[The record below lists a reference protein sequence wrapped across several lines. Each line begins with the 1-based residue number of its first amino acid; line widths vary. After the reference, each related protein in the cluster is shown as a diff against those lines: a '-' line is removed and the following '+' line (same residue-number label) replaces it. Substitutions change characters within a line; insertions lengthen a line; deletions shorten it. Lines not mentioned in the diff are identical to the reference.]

1 MRNFF
6 LTLALAIGV
15 SFSAFA
21 QKEVV
26 LIDYFSYT
34 TGLDGGQVSN
44 LRSKVMAGISETNRL
59 QVVDIAT
66 QTNLA
71 TEYERRKE
79 ESAMY
84 DETAR
89 NTVMKTLGAK
99 YIITGNVTTM
109 STTKATDKDGNVTF
123 YGNVSWTIY
132 IIDAS
137 NGVTKYTK
145 TFTHQSSGG
154 LGGLTQNTGIGATSE
169 EAILQTCNEVQKQ
182 MEKVV
187 EEAFPIEG
195 SLIKIETT
203 KKNKAETVYI
213 DLGAAHGIEKGQD
226 FDIFIEVDIAGELSR
241 KNIGSLVAKE
251 VLSANRTLCN
261 VSKGGDLIVE
271 ADANGQKLIVVTRK
285 SKGLKAFGQGVG
297 NFFK

>member
-1 MRNFF
+1 MKKLF

-15 SFSAFA
+15 GFSAFA
-21 QKEVV
+21 QKDVV
-26 LIDYFSYT
+26 LVDYFKYSSSV
-34 TGLDGGQVSN
+34 DAAHVAN
-44 LRSKVMAGISETNRL
+44 LRTKVMAGIAETNRL
-59 QVVDIAT
+59 QIVDIVT
-66 QTNLA
+66 QSNMA
-71 TEYERRKE
+71 TEEERRKA
-79 ESAMY
+79 ESAMN

-89 NTVMKTLGAK
+89 NSIMQTLGAK
-99 YIITGNVTTM
+99 YIITGDVTTM
-109 STTKATDKDGNVTF
+109 SCTKETDKDGNVTY
-123 YGNVSWTIY
+123 YGNLTWTIK
-132 IIDAS
+132 IIESS
-137 NGVTKYTK
+137 NGVIKYTK

-154 LGGLTQNTGIGATSE
+154 FGLTQNTGIGYTYE

>member
-21 QKEVV
+21 QKDVV
-26 LIDYFSYT
+26 LVDYFKYAS
-34 TGLDGGQVSN
+34 GVDAAHVAN
-44 LRSKVMAGISETNRL
+44 LRTKVMAGIAETNRL
-59 QVVDIAT
+59 QIVDIVT
-66 QTNLA
+66 QSNMA
-71 TEYERRKE
+71 TEEERRKA
-79 ESAMY
+79 ESAMN

-89 NTVMKTLGAK
+89 NSIMQTLGAK
-99 YIITGNVTTM
+99 YIITGDVTTM
-109 STTKATDKDGNVTF
+109 SCTKETDKDGNVTY
-123 YGNVSWTIY
+123 YGNLTWTIK
-132 IIDAS
+132 IIESS
-137 NGVTKYTK
+137 NGVIKYTK
-145 TFTHQSSGG
+145 TFTHQSGG
-154 LGGLTQNTGIGATSE
+154 GFGLTQNTGIGYTYE

-213 DLGAAHGIEKGQD
+213 DLGTAHGIEKGQD

-285 SKGLKAFGQGVG
+285 SKGLKALGQGVG